1 MGCACIGRN
10 SGVKETAKARVEAS
24 EVGKGLPLLFYL
36 KNNEKPLTSS
46 DLHF

>member
-1 MGCACIGRN
+1 MGCACIGGN
-10 SGVKETAKARVEAS
+10 SGVKETARARVEAS